1 MRKCFFF
8 SGSSSSGSNF
18 VVRKQIETFQLLKY
32 LQRHRTISYHSSCE
46 FGLKVLVKML
56 VFFLYQVEGGVKS
69 LLTVSCILVFCATQ
83 SRSRIDQR
91 MEERSKYDKVQ
102 LCSSYFH
109 TKTFIPATTHI
120 FSLRRTEEA
129 VIKQRNIYTTAIW
142 ILMHKTSSVFAH
154 TIKLFPSMEIFQYHI
169 YVSFRYHPCIWHSW
183 QLLHIPEIKQKVNYL
198 ICRLQIGFCFN
209 IFIYFDSQL

>member
-1 MRKCFFF
+1 MCWEFILLSPEFLIFNDCLTIRCFFGRTTKDWVPLPIPYCFIFIGIFSFDEKMFFF
-8 SGSSSSGSNF
+8 SGSSIGSNF

-91 MEERSKYDKVQ
+91 MEERSKYDKVK

-129 VIKQRNIYTTAIW
+129 VIKQRNIY
-142 ILMHKTSSVFAH
+142 
-154 TIKLFPSMEIFQYHI
+154 I
-169 YVSFRYHPCIWHSW
+169 YYYNNLDFNAQDQQRF
-183 QLLHIPEIKQKVNYL
+183 LHI
-198 ICRLQIGFCFN
+198 RLNFFP
-209 IFIYFDSQL
+209 

>member
-1 MRKCFFF
+1 MCWEFILLSPKFLIFNDNALKSGFFGRTTKDYLIVSYFLVRFFPLMRKCFF
-8 SGSSSSGSNF
+8 SGSGSGSNF

-120 FSLRRTEEA
+120 FSLRRTE
-129 VIKQRNIYTTAIW
+129 
-142 ILMHKTSSVFAH
+142 
-154 TIKLFPSMEIFQYHI
+154 
-169 YVSFRYHPCIWHSW
+169 
-183 QLLHIPEIKQKVNYL
+183 
-198 ICRLQIGFCFN
+198 
-209 IFIYFDSQL
+209 D